1 MNTTSNIKTKLIQ
14 SLITDKK
21 KNKQI
26 ITSLNSYLFIHNV
39 CELNI
44 GSYLRWIDLTN
55 TPYTLQN
62 VVCLVNVEILDSH
75 ISIVC
80 KTFSKKYFKKRY
92 DDLVIFMKV

>member
-55 TPYTLQN
+55 TPYILQN

-80 KTFSKKYFKKRY
+80 KTFSKKYFKKRRKEGISC
-92 DDLVIFMKV
+92 LC